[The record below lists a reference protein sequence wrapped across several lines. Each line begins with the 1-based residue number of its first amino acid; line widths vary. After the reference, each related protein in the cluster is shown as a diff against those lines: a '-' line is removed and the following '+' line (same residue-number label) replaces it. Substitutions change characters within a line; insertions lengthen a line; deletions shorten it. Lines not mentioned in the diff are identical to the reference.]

1 MRRAIFI
8 LGSLIW
14 PILLVNAFLWFS
26 IHWLIDM
33 SRQVDTLSSFSTEEF
48 FFMVVILLPVVNNK
62 THFSSAMAKN

>member
-14 PILLVNAFLWFS
+14 PILLVNAFS

-48 FFMVVILLPVVNNK
+48 FFMVVILLPLVNNK
-62 THFSSAMAKN
+62 THFSSARAKN

>member
-14 PILLVNAFLWFS
+14 PILLVHAFLWFS

-48 FFMVVILLPVVNNK
+48 FFMVLILLPVVNNK
-62 THFSSAMAKN
+62 THFSSARAKN